1 MNTHVRGSAPAS
13 PPGFGVTWGGPPRVA
28 ARGLTVVAAAALIAG
43 MAGPASAAPTA
54 SSAAPVAV
62 IVQEL
67 PGSGTLPEQTVAAL
81 GGQVTGSFEVIHGF
95 TATVPADRLDA
106 LRATPGVMAVTEDA
120 TVTLSSAEVDDQ
132 VGLKGSLQRVTHEM
146 TGASSLWDA
155 GYTGAGVDVA
165 MIDSGVVPVDG

>member
-1 MNTHVRGSAPAS
+1 MNETSRGSASAS

-67 PGSGTLPEQTVAAL
+67 PGTGTLAEQTK
-81 GGQVTGSFEVIHGF
+81 SGF
-95 TATVPADRLDA
+95 TAATDPVSGPPPRTGERALAAIYLSASVPTQSVLK
-106 LRATPGVMAVTEDA
+106 
-120 TVTLSSAEVDDQ
+120 DQ
-132 VGLKGSLQRVTHEM
+132 R
-146 TGASSLWDA
+146 TGMCH
-155 GYTGAGVDVA
+155 VR
-165 MIDSGVVPVDG
+165 